1 MPLIR
6 ATRVLPKGHWPDG
19 HAAASPAD
27 TVVLD
32 FDDRHRRRIAM
43 TGTGGLAFL
52 LDLDEAV
59 ALRGGDALELED
71 GRLVEVVAAAEP
83 LIEVRGR
90 TPGDLVRLAWHIGN
104 RHLSAQVTANALRLR
119 GDHVI
124 EEMLRG
130 LGAAVVAIEAPFD
143 PEGGAYAGAAHATV
157 DQHKH
162 GDGPKGHK
170 HDKDHDGHKHA
181 KDHKHDKGHKHDKD
195 HKHGKGHKHDK
206 DHKHD
211 EAATPAEAGDGHR
224 HDDGHGHE
232 HGHEHGHKHD
242 H

>member
-1 MPLIR
+1 MIR
-6 ATRVLPKGHWPDG
+6 ATKVLPKGHWSDG
-19 HAAASPAD
+19 SATVAVAD

-59 ALRGGDALELED
+59 ALRGGDALRLED

-104 RHLSAQVTANALRLR
+104 RHLSAQVMANALRLR

-124 EEMLRG
+124 EDMLRG

-143 PEGGAYAGAAHATV
+143 PEGGAYAGAGHETV
-157 DQHKH
+157 DHHKH
-162 GDGPKGHK
+162 GDGPKHDGKAGKKDGKHGHDHGKHEAGK
-170 HDKDHDGHKHA
+170 HDHEH
-181 KDHKHDKGHKHDKD
+181 DHKHD
-195 HKHGKGHKHDK
+195 HKHGH

-211 EAATPAEAGDGHR
+211 
-224 HDDGHGHE
+224 HDHQ
-232 HGHEHGHKHD
+232 HGHKHD

>member
-1 MPLIR
+1 MIR
-6 ATRVLPKGHWPDG
+6 ATKVLPKGHWSDG
-19 HAAASPAD
+19 HATAAVAD

-59 ALRGGDALELED
+59 ALRGGDALRLED

-104 RHLSAQVTANALRLR
+104 RHLSAQVMANALRLR

-124 EEMLRG
+124 EDMLRG

-143 PEGGAYAGAAHATV
+143 PEGGAYAGAGHETV
-157 DQHKH
+157 DHHKH
-162 GDGPKGHK
+162 GDGPKDDGKHKKKDGKHGHDHGKHEAGK
-170 HDKDHDGHKHA
+170 HDHDHDH
-181 KDHKHDKGHKHDKD
+181 DHK
-195 HKHGKGHKHDK
+195 
-206 DHKHD
+206 
-211 EAATPAEAGDGHR
+211 
-224 HDDGHGHE
+224 
-232 HGHEHGHKHD
+232 HGHKHD
-242 H
+242 HDHKHDH

>member
-1 MPLIR
+1 MIR
-6 ATRVLPKGHWPDG
+6 ATKVLPKGHWSDG
-19 HAAASPAD
+19 DATPTVAD

-43 TGTGGLAFL
+43 TGTAGLAFL

-59 ALRGGDALELED
+59 ALRGGDALRLED

-104 RHLSAQVTANALRLR
+104 RHLSAQVMANALRLR

-124 EEMLRG
+124 EDMLRG

-143 PEGGAYAGAAHATV
+143 PEGGAYAGAGHETV
-157 DQHKH
+157 DHHKH
-162 GDGPKGHK
+162 GDGPKDHGTKKDGK
-170 HDKDHDGHKHA
+170 HDHK
-181 KDHKHDKGHKHDKD
+181 
-195 HKHGKGHKHDK
+195 
-206 DHKHD
+206 
-211 EAATPAEAGDGHR
+211 
-224 HDDGHGHE
+224 
-232 HGHEHGHKHD
+232 HGHKHD
-242 H
+242 HDHDHKHGHKHEHDHKHGHKHDH